1 VIARTWRGLV
11 ATDRADE
18 YMGFIER
25 TGLSEYAETPGNL
38 GAHLMRRDLGD
49 GRTEVVTLSFW
60 ESMDAVRRFA
70 GDDPERAVLYPG
82 DEDYLLET
90 ETAIAHYE
98 VPWSSS
104 QV

>member
-1 VIARTWRGLV
+1 VIARTWRGFV
-11 ATDRADE
+11 QTDRADE
-18 YMGFIER
+18 YMGFVAR
-25 TGLSEYAETPGNL
+25 TGLSEYGETPGNL
-38 GAHLMRRDLGD
+38 GAHLLRRDLGD

-70 GDDPERAVLYPG
+70 RDDPERAVLYPG
-82 DEDYLLET
+82 DEDYLLDT
-90 ETAIAHYE
+90 ETTIAHYE

>member
-1 VIARTWRGLV
+1 MIARTWRGLV

-25 TGLSEYAETPGNL
+25 TGLSEYGDTPGNL
-38 GAHLMRRDLGD
+38 GAYLLRRDLGG

-70 GDDPERAVLYPG
+70 GDDPEKAVLYPG
-82 DEDYLLET
+82 DEDYLLDPDT
-90 ETAIAHYE
+90 TIAHFE

-104 QV
+104 SL